1 MKKHFCLFICIFFLI
16 LGCDQSVNML
26 LGVGQA
32 LDNEPPKISVTS
44 PENGIYV
51 NKSDITIT
59 GTCSDNV
66 GVTKISVSAGL
77 TGVTSVSTEEI
88 SLKSVRDG
96 SWSVT
101 FNKDKLDR
109 ELNLWHS
116 GLKVTF
122 TLTCYDAAGNSVV
135 EHIFLYIDT
144 DLPEVTINKPET
156 RFGNDEK
163 IEYEKNALKFAED
176 YNINKFEKVNSFVN
190 KEFTIKGYV
199 DDNYSVKS
207 TYINIYNSDKKKL
220 VAVTPEIYRNG
231 NSEKTSDIAIGS
243 VTGNSQSWEFQLDS
257 MEFCTSEGWYALE
270 VVTEDEA
277 GNERRQFVDKH
288 WIYVNQAADIPKNN
302 FTSFSEGFKLNAGN
316 VIAGYCFDDDGMREV
331 WIKIVPESEAD
342 ADTPYTEWKEVEDAA
357 HIIKKSTDF
366 TVGTQMGNWSL
377 KIPSKAG
384 SYKIYAVPVDI
395 NGVSPTV
402 PYDGIYV
409 SSFSVAS
416 EEDPVVGIDS
426 QFRGSTIVEKTK
438 ITGYFYDNNAVTKI
452 SVAMK
457 FDDEDIGK
465 VTELY
470 NFKSSENKIRITKQ
484 DNNFQLTT
492 GQTVTKYFFEWDF
505 DTDEYQAYK
514 VLQMSFKA
522 EDEDSN
528 YGEDAITIYGDS
540 ERPSFVGEIS
550 PANNSNVSDKIV
562 FSGAVSDNVDVVKV
576 IISANGSAWREDI
589 ECELG
594 NKELLGS
601 GKYKRTFMSRE
612 ITPQEFGGYVDREFT
627 ITAKDAAGN
636 ESNQIITLKGD
647 KTKPIVKFVDED
659 GNDEKSGNYVTTSK
673 VLNIRLIPAAF
684 ADQTYREIKK
694 VVYSINSGDKKSLNL
709 GKVKIDEDG
718 KKYYPVQIKV
728 ADLSSGSSSDAVSGD
743 VTLQVT
749 ATDAEGSDGEGTIY
763 FIVDNEPPT
772 DLTITSPLL
781 KDKSYITGLTSIVD
795 NINENEIS
803 YYQNGTVFLKGT
815 ISDNYKISK
824 TILSFYKIDEPVSSL
839 TCTLT
844 IDSDG
849 KMNCNPQ
856 GSKSDIVTSYSGI
869 PGNFTLAIDTTK
881 LDDGNYQLKATAYD
895 AAGNSAS
902 WGNEPSEECY
912 FKILQDA
919 DKPRITFN
927 VDFDSNMKAQ
937 IFPGTILKG
946 LLIDDDA
953 MQSVKY
959 ILGTTQY
966 SDSEAM
972 QLFADGANEVKTLPG
987 VKEYTRQ
994 DWSLSGFESVDI
1006 YYLYMLA
1013 KDINGKESNLYKR
1026 TISVVSTDSPFIKS
1040 VSQSAGTG
1048 GKEANG
1054 YYSGK
1059 IKILVSANGGSCGLK
1074 YMEYRILSESVTSSD
1089 EVADNTLVSAES
1101 FELSGSSANLGKW
1114 QKYQFNNTKESS
1126 KENIA
1131 FEFDSSLFVK
1141 NSNETITVQVRC
1153 TNIQGVV
1160 SAEVKDKV
1168 AVDNEGPQLKV
1179 ASPNSGASV
1188 NKEFEINGSCS
1199 DKGAGVKD
1207 IYISYLSKEPAS
1219 LKLAQITGNL
1229 SNTPAL
1235 NKWYKLE
1242 PDEIDGLSW
1251 SSRFDST
1258 IIHSEETV
1266 KNYAIVIAA
1275 TDMLDNL
1282 GKISHEVKIDHDGD
1296 RPIVRIQNLT
1306 LKNSNNA
1313 TVWCKSASIYG
1324 TVSDDDSGNVE
1335 VYVSEDGGLSWSQN
1349 CYGNGSWQYDFQS
1362 DGEKTLMFKVKDAAG
1377 TVFIS
1382 QENKNLTAPKVT
1394 DSSANKF
1401 GNESEPSTKFTIKV
1415 DTQDPK
1421 MSDVYYNFNPT
1432 TKDSDDVP
1440 DGVNGGIVDSTVWS
1454 TSFADKIFGGT
1465 ENAVWFLFG
1474 GDDANGIAGGK
1485 LFCTTVG
1492 SKVKISDSP
1501 VVVTH
1506 GETKTFYKYKVDISD
1521 VTDSLLTFRTE
1532 ITDNSGLTSSKSFTI
1547 DIDNAAPAVEI
1558 RSHNNGGKVYG
1569 TETNSIK
1576 GITTDSNKVVK
1587 LEYALTKTKTM
1598 PSSGYTEIEDN
1609 GGFVSWEI
1617 LFGGKNILN
1626 EKLRTLY
1633 AVAGEFSEEPY
1644 DLYLWIKAADMLGN
1658 VNEPSPFLLKVYAM
1672 GDKPK
1677 ISIGSPENNEVL
1689 GGTITVSGETEIS
1702 TSFVKQVYLQIDPS
1716 YETSFSSSWES
1727 ELKALSSGYEIKTD
1741 PTASSVKG
1749 IEVTS
1754 SSKANWRL
1762 NINKDKNLNGTVAL
1776 KAIAVSE
1783 TGKYTE
1789 SEIVVFR
1796 VDSNLPEFG
1805 DLTLVQY
1812 DKSGKQVKSR
1822 AYSPEMWITGSN
1834 WFIEGSVSDENG
1846 INSVT
1851 SIPPAEIK
1859 LTEITNGYKFKIP
1872 VTTDGFGS
1880 IDLKVEAEDKSENL
1894 NKTITQFLI
1903 NYDNTPPKFSA
1914 EKLSVNASNRTRIEN
1929 SNGVYTINGNFEEEG
1944 SGTANQSGFERI
1956 AMFFTR
1962 TIGSETYIIDSMRLK
1977 GDSGIENR
1985 SKISSGFIKGDDGI
1999 YWIAEEAEVSG
2010 SEITLKNS
2018 ASNDIRIGGLCKVD
2032 GIIYKINEVSG
2043 NVITLNESL
2052 SAGSDRTVYFAAA
2065 QVIDNL
2071 TVESGKTTYYAD
2083 EDNYI
2088 SYDDGDK
2095 MVEGVVRVGTN
2106 YEWTVSINSENIFDG
2121 NLDIHFVAFDKAGNY
2136 TKEYIFYG
2144 KVTNNAPRIAGVTF
2158 GTDNNG
2164 NDLVDNDELNSG
2176 FENIYN
2182 ASASVSDGR
2191 LEGVGTNGKLPNGTK
2206 VTELDLP
2213 LEGTNVLTTIK
2224 GLTLV
2229 KAKIVGGNS
2238 GLKWQWSIGNG
2249 KWSALKALSSGS
2261 SYNDD
2266 IRNEDLEMKIA
2277 MSDFLNAGVG
2287 NNDDTMLKLRI
2298 WDETE
2303 GFVAGKDSQYAQINI
2318 RVKTVLEDN
2327 EKPVIKILPFYWR
2340 SATENSLYKNSSAN
2354 GHIELESDL
2363 PSAKFTSGG
2372 TGIFD
2377 RDPKVSGKIT
2387 IDGTASD
2394 NVLLKA
2400 LSLEIPTFL
2409 TSRFVAQRNSTGEW
2423 ISAGNMES
2431 DGWACEVYD
2440 DDFTISGNMI
2450 KWKLHLDTEKI
2461 ITDYAK
2467 ADVRVV
2473 MTAQDRG
2480 KATASGSNVTYTSNI
2495 SDAKTYQMDVVPYI
2509 TGVKTYLSNTN
2520 KKNPSVY
2527 SRTAHGHYP
2536 VKDGETVTFTGF
2548 NLGSQTSAVIE
2559 KTGEFKVTVNNIDSL
2574 NNLNSNNAKGSYSLD
2589 ITNDDYANA
2598 YNRQPNNLNNNLLDD
2613 DVYFDVWQINSKAV
2627 APVSGMI
2634 EQPVMK
2640 INPNSG
2646 MVGFAF
2652 VNGPLYFS
2660 MGGKV
2665 GDTEYSAQYWMG
2677 SYDFFTSVGFVYDKL
2692 GYSYGCAAGG
2702 DINSAS
2708 ADKFQFM
2715 TSRWGI
2721 ANIRQNGSY
2730 GNTNSLRMES
2740 IAQKNNSGVRIFDKQ
2755 RIKSPSFATAVHG
2768 TSTNVYLAY
2777 YDNINDE
2784 IRFKY
2789 GKTSSTTRENF
2800 GDFVDYDTA
2809 GDAYEYRKEHV
2820 SMIAGGT
2827 TGRNA
2832 GEYVSIAVVS
2842 YGNVEDKVVAVWYD
2856 SADRCLKY
2864 SYNETPTTNTGKWSV
2879 PTNVFTGDMEN
2890 AGEWCQIVV
2899 DGDGGIHIAAYD
2911 PINLDLVY
2919 AYKSDYKTSETG
2931 TCVIDGYG
2939 VVGSNLTLDV
2949 AKNKNGKWIPYIGYY
2964 ATSCVK
2970 PKIAYLTDT
2979 SSSTPEGT
2987 IEDEVTKA
2995 WEISVI
3001 PTTSIIPLGSQGNN
3015 RMNVGIWKDKDSWQI
3030 KGSLKGTNTGTHS
3043 GSSYNATCWDKV
3055 YGNGTSNPIMGY
3067 AIKEST
3073 TGYIETAQLK

>member
-1 MKKHFCLFICIFFLI
+1 M
-16 LGCDQSVNML
+16 M
-26 LGVGQA
+26 
-32 LDNEPPKISVTS
+32 
-44 PENGIYV
+44 
-51 NKSDITIT
+51 
-59 GTCSDNV
+59 
-66 GVTKISVSAGL
+66 
-77 TGVTSVSTEEI
+77 
-88 SLKSVRDG
+88 
-96 SWSVT
+96 
-101 FNKDKLDR
+101 
-109 ELNLWHS
+109 
-116 GLKVTF
+116 
-122 TLTCYDAAGNSVV
+122 
-135 EHIFLYIDT
+135 
-144 DLPEVTINKPET
+144 
-156 RFGNDEK
+156 
-163 IEYEKNALKFAED
+163 
-176 YNINKFEKVNSFVN
+176 
-190 KEFTIKGYV
+190 
-199 DDNYSVKS
+199 
-207 TYINIYNSDKKKL
+207 
-220 VAVTPEIYRNG
+220 
-231 NSEKTSDIAIGS
+231 KTSAK
-243 VTGNSQSWEFQLDS
+243 SQSF
-257 MEFCTSEGWYALE
+257 
-270 VVTEDEA
+270 
-277 GNERRQFVDKH
+277 
-288 WIYVNQAADIPKNN
+288 
-302 FTSFSEGFKLNAGN
+302 
-316 VIAGYCFDDDGMREV
+316 
-331 WIKIVPESEAD
+331 
-342 ADTPYTEWKEVEDAA
+342 
-357 HIIKKSTDF
+357 II
-366 TVGTQMGNWSL
+366 
-377 KIPSKAG
+377 
-384 SYKIYAVPVDI
+384 
-395 NGVSPTV
+395 
-402 PYDGIYV
+402 
-409 SSFSVAS
+409 
-416 EEDPVVGIDS
+416 
-426 QFRGSTIVEKTK
+426 
-438 ITGYFYDNNAVTKI
+438 
-452 SVAMK
+452 
-457 FDDEDIGK
+457 
-465 VTELY
+465 
-470 NFKSSENKIRITKQ
+470 FKSSENKIRITKQ

-694 VVYSINSGDKKSLNL
+694 VVYSINSGDKKSLDL

-803 YYQNGTVFLKGT
+803 YYQNGKVFLKGT

-849 KMNCNPQ
+849 KMNCAPQ

-1089 EVADNTLVSAES
+1089 EVADNTSVSAES

-1242 PDEIDGLSW
+1242 PNEIDGLSW

-1282 GKISHEVKIDHDGD
+1282 GKISHEVKIDQDGD

-1617 LFGGKNILN
+1617 LFDGKNILN
-1626 EKLRTLY
+1626 EKLRTIY
-1633 AVAGEFSEEPY
+1633 GITGEFKEEPY
-1644 DLYLWIKAADMLGN
+1644 DLYLWMKATDMLGN

-1702 TSFVKQVYLQIDPS
+1702 TSSVKQVYLQIDPS

-1727 ELKALSSGYEIKTD
+1727 ELKALSGGYEIKTD
-1741 PTASSVKG
+1741 PAASSVKG

-1851 SIPPAEIK
+1851 SIPPAEIN

-1985 SKISSGFIKGDDGI
+1985 SNISSGFIKGDDGI

-2010 SEITLKNS
+2010 SEITLKNT

-2409 TSRFVAQRNSTGEW
+2409 TSRFVAQRNSAGEW

-2440 DDFTISGNMI
+2440 DEFTISGNTV

-2461 ITDYAK
+2461 ITNYAK

-2495 SDAKTYQMDVVPYI
+2495 SDAKIYQMDVVPYI
-2509 TGVKTYLSNTN
+2509 TGLDTMLTDLEVS
-2520 KKNPSVY
+2520 NPSVY
-2527 SRTAHGHYP
+2527 GRSALGKYP
-2536 VKDGETVTFTGF
+2536 VYYYRQTTRNSINAESFIVKGFNLSGGTVTFTSDTTTKIK
-2548 NLGSQTSAVIE
+2548 LGNDGSITIPENAKSGPISVSVNSIE
-2559 KTGEFKVTVNNIDSL
+2559 SL
-2574 NNLNSNNAKGSYSLD
+2574 NNINN
-2589 ITNDDYANA
+2589 NDASGG
-2598 YNRQPNNLNNNLLDD
+2598 YNRQPNEQNNNILTD
-2613 DVYFDVWQINSKAV
+2613 DVELAIWEINSKA
-2627 APVSGMI
+2627 AIAESG
-2634 EQPVMK
+2634 ELSEVVMHV
-2640 INPNSG
+2640 NPANG
-2646 MVGFAF
+2646 MLGFAF
-2652 VNGPLYFS
+2652 AHSQDLASYPNGTASSYQTWITDWTGVNQIGFTFDTRGN
-2660 MGGKV
+2660 MFGTNGGT
-2665 GDTEYSAQYWMG
+2665 DTYTPTKKAGRFGLISSKWGIITTESASDDKYSGYTNYHRLRLEY
-2677 SYDFFTSVGFVYDKL
+2677 L
-2692 GYSYGCAAGG
+2692 GYWGKNASYASNVNRFAKG
-2702 DINSAS
+2702 DCS
-2708 ADKFQFM
+2708 QFA
-2715 TSRWGI
+2715 TVVPSL
-2721 ANIRQNGSY
+2721 
-2730 GNTNSLRMES
+2730 NTNL
-2740 IAQKNNSGVRIFDKQ
+2740 
-2755 RIKSPSFATAVHG
+2755 
-2768 TSTNVYLAY
+2768 TNLYMMY
-2777 YDNINDE
+2777 YDNTLGE
-2784 IRFKY
+2784 LKFKAGQY
-2789 GKTSSTTRENF
+2789 DTTASPNLDSFGFSKSGFSF
-2800 GDFVDYDTA
+2800 GDFADDAWLQSCDSKNNYNPNYSTISIVSTVGA
-2809 GDAYEYRKEHV
+2809 GSNKNFSAKPGAYY
-2820 SMIAGGT
+2820 
-2827 TGRNA
+2827 
-2832 GEYVSIAVVS
+2832 SIAAVPSADGKSDV
-2842 YGNVEDKVVAVWYD
+2842 VVAVWYD
-2856 SADRCLKY
+2856 AINKSLWY
-2864 SYNETPTTNTGKWSV
+2864 SYIKNPLA
-2879 PTNVFTGDMEN
+2879 N
-2890 AGEWCQIVV
+2890 AGKRDSSGKPSTEWAAPVAIFSGTAGESCAIAV
-2899 DGDGGIHIAAYD
+2899 DDDGHIHIAAY
-2911 PINLDLVY
+2911 NRSNAGSLYY
-2919 AYKSDYKTSETG
+2919 AYLDSYDSSFDASKNLVKVDS
-2931 TCVIDGYG
+2931 YG
-2939 VVGSNLTLDV
+2939 SSGQYITMEV
-2949 AKNKNGKWIPYIGYY
+2949 AKDSKGNNIPYIGYWMNSMSY
-2964 ATSCVK
+2964 
-2970 PKIAYLTDT
+2970 PKYAYLVDTDISNGPKPGVDENNRYTGAWESIMLPT
-2979 SSSTPEGT
+2979 SS
-2987 IEDEVTKA
+2987 EVLRDDINIGVYKYLTA
-2995 WEISVI
+2995 EN
-3001 PTTSIIPLGSQGNN
+3001 GH
-3015 RMNVGIWKDKDSWQI
+3015 
-3030 KGSLKGTNTGTHS
+3030 LKGEIRAIPKRNDEKADAKDGIA
-3043 GSSYNATCWDKV
+3043 G
-3055 YGNGTSNPIMGY
+3055 GNGTTNPVLGY
-3067 AIKEST
+3067 GIAET
-3073 TGYIETAQLK
+3073 GAGYIETAQLK